1 MRRVITYGTFDVLHY
16 GHINLLKRAK
26 SLGDYLIVACSTD
39 EFNKIKG
46 KKALYPFE
54 ERKKM
59 LESLRFVDL
68 VIPEENW
75 EQKASDIRNFFVD
88 IFVMGDDWSGKFDEL
103 KQLCE
108 VVYLPRT
115 PDVCSTNTKSKL
127 TFL

>member
-1 MRRVITYGTFDVLHY
+1 
-16 GHINLLKRAK
+16 
-26 SLGDYLIVACSTD
+26 
-39 EFNKIKG
+39 
-46 KKALYPFE
+46 
-54 ERKKM
+54 M

-103 KQLCE
+103 KRLCE